1 MVTIIAAEDLETT
14 TTTGRDRAETTKK
27 GDRDA
32 KAVIVKEEGTVEIEE
47 TREARTKMMMDL

>member
-1 MVTIIAAEDLETT
+1 MVIIAAEDLETP
-14 TTTGRDRAETTKK
+14 TTTGIDRAETTKK